1 METEN
6 KRVFMRQMYSK
17 DSEVGRMKLQSVKE
31 NLYEATTK
39 VVMYSIE
46 MYTKKDLGEWART
59 DLLEKLD
66 KANNDL
72 KRSKD
77 ELEQG
82 HISMFDITNG
92 CSVLNDF
99 VRKDALA
106 QSRNELNCKIDQQ
119 ESKLQDLDEEL
130 QLLQKRKNEL
140 EAESEKETEEE
151 ISEESEVIDDYF
163 DEDGDGD
170 YSNTD
175 DSDEEEKN
183 DNGLDEEAEEDED
196 SDDDEDLEDD
206 EDDEDEDSVTQ
217 PSELE
222 LFAIRVSS
230 IKNHEEI
237 DSLID
242 DIEENINA
250 LKKTIS
256 DLKDLTKAKKDL
268 LTKLEAEE
276 KDNLENLR
284 VLRNTH
290 YAHKNEDEE
299 EISWYGNWEPDAG
312 PLYEWAS
319 TILNYIKT
327 IEKRYR
333 FYGLFD
339 EYYAVREGKDKFD
352 GCKVYV
358 QRQIKE
364 LYVNRSNIVLEFA
377 GDLYDKEDD
386 EFNFRKLI
394 ENMAISWDTGIRYL
408 TVVTNEDLPE
418 LNVFF
423 KECLSG
429 TKKYVDCYL
438 IDRNALRDACKKK
451 DDEEADYVYFRLLY
465 HLNPTMEKIYWKGR
479 SFTKKDFARQII
491 YKFIKVNNL
500 YQFDGR
506 LGNYE
511 KYLDGIDIKKWC
523 ESHLLSEV
531 FFAGQ
536 DDAKG
541 AKLAWDMEEGIL
553 EFCEFKGQGRKQ
565 KFRKAIK
572 ASVQLYFYMGEDYVF
587 SYTRKN
593 GQTVRWRS
601 IEDACKYIES
611 TGKFKSYD
619 DLSSFINELYES
631 DYFKIWKNNMKKQMK
646 ESEGM

>member
-6 KRVFMRQMYSK
+6 KRTFTRQMYAN

-39 VVMYSIE
+39 VVLYSIE

-59 DLLEKLD
+59 DLLKKLD

-72 KRSKD
+72 KRVQD

-99 VRKDALA
+99 VRKDTLA
-106 QSRNELNCKIDQQ
+106 QSRNALSQKIEQQ

-130 QLLQKRKNEL
+130 QLLQKRKNEI
-140 EAESEKETEEE
+140 ESQSEEE
-151 ISEESEVIDDYF
+151 QSEESGVIDDYF

-170 YSNTD
+170 YSNFD
-175 DSDEEEKN
+175 DSDEATDSDDELEDEIEE
-183 DNGLDEEAEEDED
+183 DEDED
-196 SDDDEDLEDD
+196 SDDDEDD
-206 EDDEDEDSVTQ
+206 EEEESITQ

-222 LFAIRVSS
+222 LFAAKVSS
-230 IKNHEEI
+230 CKSHEEI

-242 DIEENINA
+242 EVTENKKALEITIN
-250 LKKTIS
+250 

-268 LTKLEAEE
+268 LTKLDAEE

-284 VLRNTH
+284 VLRNTG
-290 YAHKNEDEE
+290 YAHKTEDELD
-299 EISWYGNWEPDAG
+299 ISQIGTWEPEAG
-312 PLYEWAS
+312 PLYEWARA
-319 TILNYIKT
+319 ILNYIKT

-377 GDLYDKEDD
+377 GDLYDKEDE

-429 TKKYVDCYL
+429 TKKYVDYYL
-438 IDRNALRDACKKK
+438 MDRNALRDARKKK
-451 DDEEADYVYFRLLY
+451 DDKESDYVYFRLLY

-479 SFTKKDFARQII
+479 SFTKRDFARQII
-491 YKFIKVNNL
+491 YKFIKVKNMF
-500 YQFDGR
+500 QFDGR
-506 LGNYE
+506 LENYE

-523 ESHLLSEV
+523 ENHMLSEV
-531 FFAGQ
+531 FFIGQ
-536 DDAKG
+536 DDSYG
-541 AKLAWDMEEGIL
+541 AKLAKDMEDGIL
-553 EFCEFKGQGRKQ
+553 DFCNFKGKGRNQ

-587 SYTRKN
+587 SYTRTN
-593 GQTVRWRS
+593 GQTVHWRS
-601 IEDACKYIES
+601 LEDVRKYIEN
-611 TGKFKSYD
+611 TRRFKSYY
-619 DLSSFINELYES
+619 DLSNFIDELYKS
-631 DYFKIWKNNMKKQMK
+631 DYFKIWKNIMKKQIK

>member
-6 KRVFMRQMYSK
+6 KRTFMRQMYAN

-39 VVMYSIE
+39 VVLYSIE
-46 MYTKKDLGEWART
+46 MYTKKELGEWART
-59 DLLEKLD
+59 DLLKKID

-72 KRSKD
+72 KRAQD

-99 VRKDALA
+99 VRKDTLA
-106 QSRNELNCKIDQQ
+106 QARNVLSQKIEQQ
-119 ESKLQDLDEEL
+119 ESKLQDFDEEL
-130 QLLQKRKNEL
+130 ELLQKRKREL
-140 EAESEKETEEE
+140 ESEAEEE
-151 ISEESEVIDDYF
+151 SSRDSGEIDDYF
-163 DEDGDGD
+163 DEDGNGD
-170 YSNTD
+170 FSNFD
-175 DSDEEEKN
+175 NSDEESEN
-183 DNGLDEEAEEDED
+183 DDDWDDETEEDED
-196 SDDDEDLEDD
+196 DDSDDEYDEE
-206 EDDEDEDSVTQ
+206 EETIAQ

-222 LFAIRVSS
+222 LFAVRVASC
-230 IKNHEEI
+230 KNHEEI
-237 DSLID
+237 DSMID
-242 DIEENINA
+242 EITES
-250 LKKTIS
+250 KKSLEITIS
-256 DLKDLTKAKKDL
+256 NLKDLTKAKKDL
-268 LTKLEAEE
+268 LTKLDAEE
-276 KDNLENLR
+276 KENLENLR
-284 VLRNTH
+284 VLRNTG
-290 YAHKNEDEE
+290 YAHKIEDEMD
-299 EISWYGNWEPDAG
+299 ISHIGTWEPEAG
-312 PLYEWAS
+312 PLYEWARA
-319 TILNYIKT
+319 ILNYVKT

-377 GDLYDKEDD
+377 GDLYDKEDE

-408 TVVTNEDLPE
+408 TVVTNEDIPE

-438 IDRNALRDACKKK
+438 MDRNALRDARKKK
-451 DDEEADYVYFRLLY
+451 DDKESDYVYFRLLY
-465 HLNPTMEKIYWKGR
+465 NLNPTMEKIYWKGR
-479 SFTKKDFARQII
+479 SFTKREFARLII
-491 YKFIKVNNL
+491 YKFIKVKNMF
-500 YQFDGR
+500 QFDGR
-506 LGNYE
+506 LRNFE

-523 ESHLLSEV
+523 EYHMLSEI
-531 FFAGQ
+531 FFIGQ
-536 DDAKG
+536 DDSYG
-541 AKLAWDMEEGIL
+541 AKLARDMEDGIL
-553 EFCEFKGQGRKQ
+553 EFCNYKGKGRNQ

-587 SYTRKN
+587 SYTRTN
-593 GQTVRWRS
+593 GQTVHWRS
-601 IEDACKYIES
+601 LEDVCKYIES
-611 TGKFKSYD
+611 TNRFRSYY
-619 DLSSFINELYES
+619 DLSIFIDELYKS
-631 DYFKIWKNNMKKQMK
+631 DYFKIWKNIMKKQMK

>member
-6 KRVFMRQMYSK
+6 KRTFTRQMYAN

-39 VVMYSIE
+39 VVLYSIE

-59 DLLEKLD
+59 DLMKKLD

-72 KRSKD
+72 KRVQD

-99 VRKDALA
+99 VRKDTLA
-106 QSRNELNCKIDQQ
+106 QSRNALSQKIEQQ

-140 EAESEKETEEE
+140 ESQSEEE
-151 ISEESEVIDDYF
+151 QPEESGVIDDYF

-170 YSNTD
+170 YSNFD
-175 DSDEEEKN
+175 DSDEETKN
-183 DNGLDEEAEEDED
+183 DDELEDEIEEDEDED
-196 SDDDEDLEDD
+196 SDDDEDD
-206 EDDEDEDSVTQ
+206 EEEEEESITQ

-222 LFAIRVSS
+222 LFATKVSS
-230 IKNHEEI
+230 CKSHEEI

-242 DIEENINA
+242 EVTENKKALEISIN
-250 LKKTIS
+250 

-268 LTKLEAEE
+268 LTKLDAEE

-284 VLRNTH
+284 VLRNTG
-290 YAHKNEDEE
+290 YAHKTEDELD
-299 EISWYGNWEPDAG
+299 ISQIGTWEPEAG
-312 PLYEWAS
+312 PLYEWARA
-319 TILNYIKT
+319 ILNYVKT

-377 GDLYDKEDD
+377 GDLYDKEDE

-438 IDRNALRDACKKK
+438 MDRNALRDARKKK
-451 DDEEADYVYFRLLY
+451 DDKESDYVYFRLLY
-465 HLNPTMEKIYWKGR
+465 HLNPSMEKIYWKGR
-479 SFTKKDFARQII
+479 SFTKRDFARQII
-491 YKFIKVNNL
+491 YKFIKVKNMF
-500 YQFDGR
+500 QFDGR
-506 LGNYE
+506 LENYE

-523 ESHLLSEV
+523 ENHMLSEV
-531 FFAGQ
+531 FFSGQ
-536 DDAKG
+536 DDSYG
-541 AKLAWDMEEGIL
+541 AKLAKDMEDGIL
-553 EFCEFKGQGRKQ
+553 DFCNFKGKGRNQ

-587 SYTRKN
+587 SYTRTN
-593 GQTVRWRS
+593 GQTVHWRS
-601 IEDACKYIES
+601 LEDVRKYIEN
-611 TGKFKSYD
+611 TRRFKSYY
-619 DLSSFINELYES
+619 DLSNFIDELYKS
-631 DYFKIWKNNMKKQMK
+631 DYFKIWKNIMKKQIK